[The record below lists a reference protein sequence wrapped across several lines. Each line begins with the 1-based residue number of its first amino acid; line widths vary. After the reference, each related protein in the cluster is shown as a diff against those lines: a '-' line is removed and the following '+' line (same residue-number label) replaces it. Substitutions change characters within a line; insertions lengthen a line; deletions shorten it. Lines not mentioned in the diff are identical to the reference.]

1 MIKQIISSALALGI
15 VFGTAAAPYGAL
27 QQDMITVSA
36 ADNEVT
42 PLDLSVGAY
51 LIRSDGSRQLLQ
63 TYTVINYETNDS
75 DIYKYVSPYK
85 VSEYDKEFEVPGI
98 EKGDKVSLIFKQDQ
112 LDESLQMSINAN
124 VAVSMR
130 TSKYANHGIG
140 FSVINKSG
148 TISQKNGEVII
159 DVIDLDAYSDSIE
172 NGTTYV
178 TFSINF
184 PEITISE
191 YVPSSANGNDP
202 YSHQVVSTGGGG
214 YENISN
220 DLSKATVTGIK
231 NKVYTGKAQTQD
243 ITVRSGSYTLNKD
256 YEYSVTYKNNTK
268 VGTASVII
276 EGKGYFAG
284 QTITK
289 TFKITGKSLTKA
301 NVSGISNKVYTGKA
315 IKPAPVVKLG
325 GKTLK
330 KGVDYTVSYK
340 NNKKVGKAT
349 VTIKGKGAYTGTIT
363 KTFKINPK
371 KTTIKKA
378 TSPKTRQL
386 KVSYGKVKG
395 VTGYQVKYS
404 TSKKFTKKTTK
415 TVTVKGAG
423 KTSKTIKKL
432 KKGKTYYVKVRSYK
446 TVNGVKYYGAYSA
459 VKKVKVK

>member
-1 MIKQIISSALALGI
+1 MVRQVVSSALALGI
-15 VFGTAAAPYGAL
+15 VFGAAAYLPAAGGVCGAEWGIAA
-27 QQDMITVSA
+27 QAAEDEHQMITYQADDDYTIKCFRGSA
-36 ADNEVT
+36 AERYAEENGSIIDQSPVPIPEPKLDPDDKEPVT
-42 PLDLSVGAY
+42 P
-51 LIRSDGSRQLLQ
+51 
-63 TYTVINYETNDS
+63 
-75 DIYKYVSPYK
+75 P
-85 VSEYDKEFEVPGI
+85 EY
-98 EKGDKVSLIFKQDQ
+98 ST
-112 LDESLQMSINAN
+112 AN
-124 VAVSMR
+124 
-130 TSKYANHGIG
+130 
-140 FSVINKSG
+140 
-148 TISQKNGEVII
+148 
-159 DVIDLDAYSDSIE
+159 
-172 NGTTYV
+172 
-178 TFSINF
+178 
-184 PEITISE
+184 P
-191 YVPSSANGNDP
+191 P
-202 YSHQVVSTGGGG
+202 TGGGG

-231 NKVYTGKAQTQD
+231 NKVYTGKAQTQNF
-243 ITVRSGSYTLNKD
+243 TVKSGSYTLKKD

-284 QTITK
+284 QKITK

-301 NVSGISNKVYTGKA
+301 SVSGVSNKVYTGKA

-330 KGVDYTVSYK
+330 KGTDYTVSYK
-340 NNKKVGKAT
+340 NNTKVGKAT

-446 TVNGVKYYGAYSA
+446 VVNGVKYYGAYSA